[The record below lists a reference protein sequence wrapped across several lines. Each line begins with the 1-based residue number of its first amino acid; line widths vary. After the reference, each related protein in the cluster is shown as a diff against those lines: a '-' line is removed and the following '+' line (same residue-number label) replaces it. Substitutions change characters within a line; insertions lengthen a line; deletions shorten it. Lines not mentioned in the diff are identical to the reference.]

1 MTTATTSARGL
12 AGAASRAASHVIDP
26 VPRITEPEPTRGPGP
41 SHSPPDTRYVP
52 GNRLARG
59 LGWFSVGLGLA
70 EVLAPRALARLTG
83 VHNQGLLQLY
93 GLREIACGLDILAT
107 NRPVGGL
114 WARVAGDAL
123 DLATLAGA
131 DDPGAARTAALAVL
145 GVTALDVVCAL
156 QLSAAA
162 AAEG

>member
-1 MTTATTSARGL
+1 M
-12 AGAASRAASHVIDP
+12 
-26 VPRITEPEPTRGPGP
+26 
-41 SHSPPDTRYVP
+41 
-52 GNRLARG
+52 
-59 LGWFSVGLGLA
+59 GLA
-70 EVLAPRALARLTG
+70 EVLAPRAMARLTG

-107 NRPVGGL
+107 YRPVGGL

-131 DDPGAARTAALAVL
+131 DDPGAARPAALAVL
-145 GVTALDVVCAL
+145 GVTALDIICAL